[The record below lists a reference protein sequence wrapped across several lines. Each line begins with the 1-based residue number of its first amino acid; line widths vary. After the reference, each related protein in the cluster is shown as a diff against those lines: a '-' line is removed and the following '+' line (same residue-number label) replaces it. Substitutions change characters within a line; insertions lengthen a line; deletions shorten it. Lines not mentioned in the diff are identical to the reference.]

1 MRNTYATGI
10 YTGKRHEKK
19 DFRGAKAGVDVK
31 KDICRRKFCMAG
43 VQEQEER
50 HMKLKDIFIT
60 HDSDGEQVLID
71 VTSSFAGLVRSNK
84 TAAFIVECLKTDT
97 TKEQIVAAMYEKYDA
112 PKDVLQ
118 KDVESIVEKLRGIG
132 AIEE

>member
-1 MRNTYATGI
+1 MR
-10 YTGKRHEKK
+10 
-19 DFRGAKAGVDVK
+19 
-31 KDICRRKFCMAG
+31 
-43 VQEQEER
+43 
-50 HMKLKDIFIT
+50 LKDTFIT
-60 HDSDGEQVLID
+60 HDSNGEQVLID

-84 TAAFIVECLKTDT
+84 TAAFIVECLKTDIT
-97 TKEQIVAAMYEKYDA
+97 YQKQIVEAMYEKYDA